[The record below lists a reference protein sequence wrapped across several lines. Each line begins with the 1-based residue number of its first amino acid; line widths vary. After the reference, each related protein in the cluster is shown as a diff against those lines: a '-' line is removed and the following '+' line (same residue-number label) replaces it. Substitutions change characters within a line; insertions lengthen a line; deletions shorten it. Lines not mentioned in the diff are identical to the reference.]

1 MKRVLNIDEA
11 CEFLG
16 YKKKTIYSFTSLGI
30 IPYSKPNGKKL
41 YFDRELLE
49 KWMLSNASKNNI
61 DKIGETFVALD

>member
-16 YKKKTIYSFTSLGI
+16 YKKSYIYRLTSMGAL
-30 IPYSKPNGKKL
+30 PYSKPRGKRL

-49 KWMLSNASKNNI
+49 KWMLSNQNNMNI
-61 DKIGETFVALD
+61 DNAVAMYIGMA

>member
-16 YKKKTIYSFTSLGI
+16 YKKKSIYNLTSLGI
-30 IPYSKPNGKKL
+30 LPYSKPNGKKL

-49 KWMLSNASKNNI
+49 KWMLSNSSETNI
-61 DKIGETFVALD
+61 DKIAETFVALD